1 VSEGKGKIAR
11 GPIQTRGISMKGSSM
26 SAGFSVL
33 TFFAVIIISIL
44 CVAGPA
50 RAEYP
55 DRPITVLISFA
66 AGGSSDMSFRALA
79 IGAEKYLGQ
88 PLIIENRGGGGGTL
102 ALANIAN
109 AKPDGYTLAQAAST
123 GIVRAPQ
130 LQKVTYKPLK
140 SFTPIMAYVGAH
152 NSGLV
157 VKSDAPW
164 KTMKE
169 LVDYARKNPGKI
181 KYGTPGV
188 GSAPHHGMEFVGH
201 QEGIKFVHV
210 PYTGSAP
217 AMTAVLGGHLE
228 AGSVGPE
235 WVPFAQAGQFRVLGT
250 HEMKRS
256 AAFPDVPTFRE
267 LGYDFYNET
276 VFSVFGPAGLP
287 PDVVQKLE
295 TAFTKGMETPQFKS
309 VVEKLN
315 LIPAYYNSKDY
326 DKFLKDLW
334 AKLEKSMKETG
345 MIKEPATQP

>member
-1 VSEGKGKIAR
+1 MRGSRVKKGLVI
-11 GPIQTRGISMKGSSM
+11 
-26 SAGFSVL
+26 L
-33 TFFAVIIISIL
+33 TFVLSGT
-44 CVAGPA
+44 CVYWAASPA
-50 RAEYP
+50 LAEFP
-55 DRPITVLISFA
+55 DRPLSILVSFA

-88 PLIIENRGGGGGTL
+88 SIIVENKGGGGGTL
-102 ALANIAN
+102 ALANIAH
-109 AKPDGYTLAQAAST
+109 AKPDGYTLCQAAST

-130 LQKVTYKPLK
+130 MQKVTYKPLK

-157 VKSDAPW
+157 VRTEAPW

-169 LVDYARKNPGKI
+169 FLDFAKQNPGKI

-188 GSAPHHGMEFVGH
+188 GSAPHHAMEFLAH
-201 QEGIKFVHV
+201 KEGIRWVHV

-217 AMTAVLGGHLE
+217 AMTAVLGGHID

-235 WVPFAQAGQFRVLGT
+235 WVPFAQAGKFRVLGT
-250 HEMKRS
+250 HEYKRS
-256 AAFPDVPTFRE
+256 AAFPDIPTFKE
-267 LGYDFYNET
+267 LGFDFVNET

-287 PDVVQKLE
+287 PDIVSKLE

-309 VVEKLN
+309 VMEKLN

-326 DKFLKDLW
+326 DLFLKDLW
-334 AKLEKSMKETG
+334 VKIEKSLKETG
-345 MIKEPATQP
+345 LIKEVATQPY

>member
-1 VSEGKGKIAR
+1 
-11 GPIQTRGISMKGSSM
+11 MKECNKATKLLSFIFLALCLGSFCAVLPA
-26 SAGFSVL
+26 SAEF
-33 TFFAVIIISIL
+33 
-44 CVAGPA
+44 P
-50 RAEYP
+50 EK
-55 DRPITVLISFA
+55 PITVLVSFA

-79 IGAEKYLGQ
+79 VGAEKYLGQ
-88 PLIIENRGGGGGTL
+88 SIIIENKGGGGGTL

-130 LQKVTYKPLK
+130 MQKVTYKPLK

-164 KTMKE
+164 KNMKE
-169 LVDYARKNPGKI
+169 FIDFAKKNPGKI

-188 GSAPHHGMEFVGH
+188 GSAPHHAMEFIAH
-201 QEGIKFVHV
+201 QEGIRWIHV

-235 WVPFAQAGQFRVLGT
+235 LVPFVEAGQFRLLGT
-250 HEMKRS
+250 HEYKRS
-256 AAFPDVPTFRE
+256 AAFPNVPTFKE
-267 LGYDFYNET
+267 LGYDFANET

-287 PDVVQKLE
+287 PDVVAKLE
-295 TAFTKGMETPQFKS
+295 TAFTKGMETPQFKA
-309 VVEKLN
+309 VCEKMN

-326 DKFLKDLW
+326 DVFLKDLW
-334 AKLEKSMKETG
+334 VKMEKSLRETG
-345 MIKEPATQP
+345 LIKEAATQPY

>member
-1 VSEGKGKIAR
+1 MERATVKKGLVIL
-11 GPIQTRGISMKGSSM
+11 T
-26 SAGFSVL
+26 SVVL
-33 TFFAVIIISIL
+33 STCIHWAASPV
-44 CVAGPA
+44 
-50 RAEYP
+50 RAEFP
-55 DRPITVLISFA
+55 ERPLNILVSFA

-88 PLIIENRGGGGGTL
+88 SIIVENKGGGGGTL

-109 AKPDGYTLAQAAST
+109 AKPDGYILCQAAST

-130 LQKVTYKPLK
+130 MQKVTYKPLK

-157 VKSDAPW
+157 VRTEASW

-169 LVDYARKNPGKI
+169 FLDYAKQNPGKI

-188 GSAPHHGMEFVGH
+188 GSAPHHAMEFLAH
-201 QEGIKFVHV
+201 KEGIKWVHV

-217 AMTAVLGGHLE
+217 AMTAVLGGHID

-235 WVPFAQAGQFRVLGT
+235 WVPFAQAGKFRVLGT
-250 HEMKRS
+250 HEYKRS
-256 AAFPDVPTFRE
+256 AAFPDIPTFRE
-267 LGYDFYNET
+267 LRHDFVNET

-287 PDVVQKLE
+287 PDIVTKLE

-309 VVEKLN
+309 VMEKLN

-326 DKFLKDLW
+326 DLFLKDLW
-334 AKLEKSMKETG
+334 VKIEKSLKDTG
-345 MIKEPATQP
+345 LIKEVATQPY

>member
-1 VSEGKGKIAR
+1 MMRSLLI
-11 GPIQTRGISMKGSSM
+11 
-26 SAGFSVL
+26 VL
-33 TFFAVIIISIL
+33 ALMMCAF
-44 CVAGPA
+44 VASGPA

-55 DRPITVLISFA
+55 ERPITVLVSFA

-88 PLIIENRGGGGGTL
+88 NIIIENKGGGGGTL

-109 AKPDGYTLAQAAST
+109 AKPDGYMICQAAST

-169 LVDYARKNPGKI
+169 FVEYARKNPGKI

-188 GSAPHHGMEFVGH
+188 GSAPHHGMEFVAH
-201 QEGIKFVHV
+201 QENIKLIHV

-217 AMTAVLGGHLE
+217 AMTAVLGGHIE

-235 WVPFAQAGQFRVLGT
+235 LVPFVQSGQFRLLGT
-250 HEMKRS
+250 HEEKRS
-256 AAFPDVPTFRE
+256 SAFPDVPTFKE
-267 LGYDFYNET
+267 LGYDWYNET

-287 PDVVQKLE
+287 PPVVTKLE

-309 VVEKLN
+309 VLEKLN
-315 LIPAYYNSKDY
+315 LIPAYYNARDY

-334 AKLEKSMKETG
+334 VKLEKSMKETG
-345 MIKEPATQP
+345 MIKEPATQPY

>member
-1 VSEGKGKIAR
+1 
-11 GPIQTRGISMKGSSM
+11 MKRQKTNKSGSLSILLALTIC
-26 SAGFSVL
+26 AGFVS
-33 TFFAVIIISIL
+33 S
-44 CVAGPA
+44 PA
-50 RAEYP
+50 LAEYP
-55 DRPITVLISFA
+55 ERPITVLVSFA

-88 PLIIENRGGGGGTL
+88 NIIIENKGGGGGTL

-109 AKPDGYTLAQAAST
+109 AKPDGYMLCQAAST

-169 LVDYARKNPGKI
+169 LVEYARKNPGKI

-188 GSAPHHGMEFVGH
+188 GSAPHHGMEFVAH
-201 QEGIKFVHV
+201 QENIKLVHV

-217 AMTAVLGGHLE
+217 AMTAILGGHIE

-235 WVPFAQAGQFRVLGT
+235 LVPFVQSGQFRLLAT
-250 HEMKRS
+250 HEEKRS
-256 AAFPDVPTFRE
+256 AAFPDVPTFKE
-267 LGYDFYNET
+267 LGYDWYNDT

-287 PDVVQKLE
+287 PAIVAKLE
-295 TAFTKGMETPQFKS
+295 TAFTKGMETPQFKA
-309 VVEKLN
+309 VVDKMN
-315 LIPAYYNSKDY
+315 LIPAYYNAKDY

-334 AKLEKSMKETG
+334 VKLEKSMKETG
-345 MIKEPATQP
+345 MIKESATPPY

>member
-1 VSEGKGKIAR
+1 MKKRIRTTVIFILIVVSVYVHWAA
-11 GPIQTRGISMKGSSM
+11 S
-26 SAGFSVL
+26 
-33 TFFAVIIISIL
+33 
-44 CVAGPA
+44 PA
-50 RAEYP
+50 LAEFP
-55 DRPITVLISFA
+55 DRPVHVLVSFA

-79 IGAEKYLGQ
+79 VGAEKYLGQ
-88 PLIIENRGGGGGTL
+88 PIIVENKGGGGGTL

-109 AKPDGYTLAQAAST
+109 AKPDGYTLCQAAST

-130 LQKVTYKPLK
+130 MQKVPYKPLK

-157 VKSDAPW
+157 VKSDAAW

-169 LVDYARKNPGKI
+169 FLEYAKQNPGKI

-188 GSAPHHGMEFVGH
+188 GSAPHHAMEFLAH
-201 QEGIKFVHV
+201 KEGIKWVHV

-217 AMTAVLGGHLE
+217 AMMGVLGGHIN

-250 HEMKRS
+250 HEYKRS
-256 AAFPDVPTFRE
+256 AAFPDIPTFKE
-267 LGYDFYNET
+267 LGYDFVNET

-287 PDVVQKLE
+287 PDVVTKLE
-295 TAFTKGMETPQFKS
+295 NAFTEGMETPEFKS
-309 VVEKLN
+309 VMEKLN

-326 DKFLKDLW
+326 ELFLKDLW
-334 AKLEKSMKETG
+334 VKMEKSLKETG
-345 MIKEPATQP
+345 VIKEVATQPH

>member
-1 VSEGKGKIAR
+1 
-11 GPIQTRGISMKGSSM
+11 MKVCRTKPKLTLSI
-26 SAGFSVL
+26 VL
-33 TFFAVIIISIL
+33 ALMICAF
-44 CVAGPA
+44 VASGPA

-55 DRPITVLISFA
+55 ERPITVLVSFA

-88 PLIIENRGGGGGTL
+88 NIIIENKGGGGGTL

-109 AKPDGYTLAQAAST
+109 AKPDGYIICQAAST

-169 LVDYARKNPGKI
+169 FVEYARKNPGKI

-188 GSAPHHGMEFVGH
+188 GSAPHHGMEFVAH
-201 QEGIKFVHV
+201 QEGIKLIHV

-217 AMTAVLGGHLE
+217 AMTAVLGGHIE

-235 WVPFAQAGQFRVLGT
+235 LVPFVESGQFRLLGT
-250 HEMKRS
+250 HEEKRS
-256 AAFPDVPTFRE
+256 AAFPDVPTFKE
-267 LGYDFYNET
+267 LGYDWYNET

-287 PDVVQKLE
+287 PAIVAKLE

-309 VVEKLN
+309 VVDKLN
-315 LIPAYYNSKDY
+315 LIPAYYNARDY

-334 AKLEKSMKETG
+334 MKLEKSMKETG
-345 MIKEPATQP
+345 MIKEPATQPY